1 LTDVLEE
8 LIDLD
13 RKWREYIQCIYGQT
27 MKTQIAKWGNSLAVR
42 IPKAAAQ
49 AANLKAGDNLDL
61 DVGRAGSL
69 TLRKKKRRPT
79 LKELLRGITPEN
91 RHPETDWGERV
102 GNEEW

>member
-1 LTDVLEE
+1 
-8 LIDLD
+8 
-13 RKWREYIQCIYGQT
+13 

-49 AANLKAGDNLDL
+49 AANLKVGDDLDL
-61 DVGRAGSL
+61 DVERAGSV

-79 LKELLRGITPEN
+79 LKELTRGMTREN
-91 RHPETDWGERV
+91 RQPETDWGDRV

>member
-1 LTDVLEE
+1 
-8 LIDLD
+8 
-13 RKWREYIQCIYGQT
+13 

-49 AANLKAGDNLDL
+49 AANLKAGDDLDL
-61 DVGRAGSL
+61 DVERAGSV

-79 LKELLRGITPEN
+79 LKELMRGMTREN
-91 RHPETDWGERV
+91 RHPEMDSGDRV